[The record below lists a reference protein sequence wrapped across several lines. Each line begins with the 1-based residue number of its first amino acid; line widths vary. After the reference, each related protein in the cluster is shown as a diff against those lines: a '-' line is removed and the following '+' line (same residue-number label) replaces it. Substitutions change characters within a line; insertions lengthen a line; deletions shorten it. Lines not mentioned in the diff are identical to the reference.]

1 MIVSP
6 TGEVMSDF
14 PRAHFKFTQIHQNHK
29 NKEER
34 DRQKVEMA
42 RSSIKVGEYSIL
54 NFKSG
59 GRDSGDQ

>member
-1 MIVSP
+1 
-6 TGEVMSDF
+6 MSDF
-14 PRAHFKFTQIHQNHK
+14 PRDHFKFTQIHQNHK

-42 RSSIKVGEYSIL
+42 RSSIKVGEYSVL

-59 GRDSGDQ
+59 GRDSGGQ